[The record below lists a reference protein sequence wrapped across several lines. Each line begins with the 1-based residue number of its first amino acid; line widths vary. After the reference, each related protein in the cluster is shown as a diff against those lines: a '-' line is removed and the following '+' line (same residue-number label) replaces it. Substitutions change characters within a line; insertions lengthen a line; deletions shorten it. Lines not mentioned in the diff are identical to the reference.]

1 MFCAPTLKL
10 GKLASSSQKSN
21 HGPTFLSGRCTLS
34 GVRIDQ
40 SERAEGNEHLQAV
53 SSVPP
58 LQCAGLDQIH
68 ICRIPEIMTKK
79 LAGVATSVSQI
90 LDYQSNFD
98 SDNKLMI
105 KL

>member
-1 MFCAPTLKL
+1 M
-10 GKLASSSQKSN
+10 
-21 HGPTFLSGRCTLS
+21 
-34 GVRIDQ
+34 
-40 SERAEGNEHLQAV
+40 QAV